1 MPTIQYAAD
10 EQAIAIIT
18 FNRDAKRN
26 AFNREMSESLLRELG
41 RAEKDRARVVVLRA
55 NRGAS
60 VWCAG
65 HDLEELDPETLDANP
80 MIEIF
85 WKIQSTQLP
94 IIAMVE
100 GSVHAGGLMMLLGAD
115 IVIAATNTEAA
126 ITSNKLGIP
135 LPPEVFAFWLRV
147 MGIHKVK
154 ELLFTA
160 GTISAEDAANAGLYN
175 HVVDV
180 DRIESF
186 TYEMARKIIACDP
199 AGVANTKHQ
208 LNLIAQKTSLTADD
222 LADIHQRRWA
232 LLNSPGTKSRIA
244 KFRASLRG

>member
-1 MPTIQYAAD
+1 MPTIKYAAD
-10 EQAIAIIT
+10 EQAIATIT

-26 AFNREMSESLLRELG
+26 AFNREMSELLLRELG
-41 RAEKDRARVVVLRA
+41 RAERDQARVVVLRA
-55 NRGAS
+55 NHAAS

-65 HDLEELDPETLDANP
+65 HDLEELDPETLDTNP

-85 WKIQSTQLP
+85 WKIQSMPLP
-94 IIAMVE
+94 VIAMVE

-115 IVIAATNTEAA
+115 IVIAATNTESA

-147 MGIHKVK
+147 MGLHKAK

-160 GTISAEDAANAGLYN
+160 GAISAEDAANAGLYN

-180 DRIESF
+180 ERIESF
-186 TYEMARKIIACDP
+186 TYEMAHKIISCDP
-199 AGVANTKHQ
+199 AGIANTKHQ

-232 LLNSPGTKSRIA
+232 ILNSPETRSRIA
-244 KFRASLRG
+244 KFLASLRG